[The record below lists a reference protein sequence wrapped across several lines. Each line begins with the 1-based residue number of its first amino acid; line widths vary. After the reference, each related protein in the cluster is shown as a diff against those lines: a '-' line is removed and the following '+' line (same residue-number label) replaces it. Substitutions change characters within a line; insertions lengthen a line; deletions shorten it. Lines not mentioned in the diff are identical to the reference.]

1 MWFDIQADVIPI
13 PRSSLK
19 GNLTMFNQ
27 RQGNINIY
35 KEAINSTSV
44 YLKAG
49 SKVVALIRITWV
61 VGEVEQVHL
70 VEYQNAF
77 VAVFFLLLFFLF
89 FFFSFFVLPQ
99 SAPSYNSG

>member
-1 MWFDIQADVIPI
+1 
-13 PRSSLK
+13 
-19 GNLTMFNQ
+19 MFNQ

-70 VEYQNAF
+70 VEYQKAF
-77 VAVFFLLLFFLF
+77 VAVFFF
-89 FFFSFFVLPQ
+89 FFFSVFFLLVFCLT
-99 SAPSYNSG
+99 SVSTKL